1 MPAQTPLY
9 QQEQLNQSIE
19 SVRGMMQQVRGSQN
33 PQEVLAQILQN
44 NPNTGMISQMLSSG
58 NSLENIARQMA
69 QARGVDINDLINKL
83 MR

>member
-9 QQEQLNQSIE
+9 RQEQLNQSIE

-69 QARGVDINDLINKL
+69 QARGVDINDLVNKL

>member
-33 PQEVLAQILQN
+33 PQEVLAQIL
-44 NPNTGMISQMLSSG
+44 
-58 NSLENIARQMA
+58 
-69 QARGVDINDLINKL
+69 
-83 MR
+83 